1 MKVFK
6 MNVEATVNHLRYGP
20 QVPGLD
26 SFAPCR
32 VSAVVAGLGGATLR
46 PPAAAPRP
54 CPPPLRRRGKRPH
67 KHTGELSLGADQ
79 LFIFNFK

>member
-20 QVPGLD
+20 QV
-26 SFAPCR
+26 SFTPRR

>member
-20 QVPGLD
+20 QV
-26 SFAPCR
+26 SFR